1 MLCAVILGLLTQL
14 SNTASVEGVVAR
26 LGTGEPLARAT
37 VTLSNDRNASQILS
51 MTTDAAGRFSFLNV
65 PPGEYRLQAYRQGPY
80 IPAEYG
86 QRKPDERG
94 TPIAIQAGQKIIEI
108 RLELAPTSSISGRI
122 LDSDAEPVG
131 RAEVQ
136 ALQSLYQDGHKGLKP
151 VQTVLTNDLGEY
163 RLRLLQPGRYYIRA
177 RVLNPQDAEGR
188 LFIRPPAAPLTV
200 FQGTVIP
207 YLGRRA
213 LENGAIEEYLEAPV
227 YFPGVI
233 DPGLATPLEL
243 HVGENPGGFDFTT
256 ASGHLPARRIRGK
269 IINSV
274 TGQPAGTN
282 ASIVVMP
289 RTGDFVVFAPT
300 AQSAADGSFE
310 IKGVATGSYFV
321 FAALYPTG
329 SVGNPLLNSG
339 IASARIPIE
348 IGDSDLENLSVVVVP
363 NFKIPV
369 RLVFDGNISD
379 PAAAMRGVQLTPD
392 PPIGFGVSHGMKS
405 IAGGV
410 GEIEGIGP
418 GDYRISRSGAG
429 YIQSARLGSAD
440 VLKEGL
446 HLDHQPEDFLEVV
459 IGGTTASV
467 EGRVTD
473 GTQAVSNA
481 VIVLVPSPNLRQRS
495 DRYYVAATDGN
506 GRFQIQPQIV
516 PGEYKAFAWKD
527 IEPGAWQDPE
537 VLQRYEN
544 QGQPVS
550 VTSDSKLNID
560 LRLVR

>member
-1 MLCAVILGLLTQL
+1 MLCAVILGLLAQL

-26 LGTGEPLARAT
+26 LGTGEPLPRAT
-37 VTLSNDRNASQILS
+37 VTLSNDRYPSQVLS
-51 MTTDAAGRFSFLNV
+51 TTTDASGRFSFLNV
-65 PPGEYRLQAYRQGPY
+65 PPGEYRLQASRQGPY

-86 QRKPDERG
+86 QRNQGERG
-94 TPIAIQAGQKIIEI
+94 TPITIWPGQKITGI
-108 RLELAPTSSISGRI
+108 RLELAPTGSISGRI
-122 LDSDAEPVG
+122 LDSDGEPLG

-136 ALQSLYQDGHKGLKP
+136 ALQSLYQDGHRGLKP

-163 RLRLLQPGRYYIRA
+163 RLRLLEPRRYYIRA
-177 RVLNPQDAEGR
+177 RVLNPQEAQR
-188 LFIRPPAAPLTV
+188 QLFIRPPAAPLTV
-200 FQGTVIP
+200 FWVPVIP
-207 YLGRRA
+207 YVSRRA

-243 HVGENPGGFDFTT
+243 GIGENPGGFDFTT
-256 ASGHLPARRIRGK
+256 ASGHLHARRIRGK
-269 IINSV
+269 IINGV
-274 TGQPAGTN
+274 TGRPAAH
-282 ASIVVMP
+282 ASIVVVP
-289 RTGDFVVFAPT
+289 RTADPLVFAPT

-310 IKGVATGSYFV
+310 ITGVTTGSYFI
-321 FAALYPTG
+321 FAALYAAG
-329 SVGNPLLNSG
+329 RVGNPLITSG

-348 IGDSDLENLSVVVVP
+348 IGDSDLENLPVVVVP

-369 RLVFDGNISD
+369 RLVFETSD
-379 PAAAMRGVQLTPD
+379 PSAALRGVQLIRDT
-392 PPIGFGVSHGMKS
+392 PIGFGLPQEMKS

-418 GDYRISRSGAG
+418 GDYRIRRSGPG

-440 VLKEGL
+440 VLKDGL

-459 IGGTTASV
+459 IAETTASV

-481 VIVLVPSPNLRQRS
+481 VVVLVPSLNLRQRS
-495 DRYYVAATDGN
+495 DLYYVAATDGN
-506 GRFQIQPQIV
+506 GQFQIQPRIV
-516 PGEYKAFAWKD
+516 PGDYKVFAWKD

-537 VLQRYEN
+537 VLARYEN

-550 VTSDSKLNID
+550 VTSDSRLNID
-560 LRLVR
+560 VRLVR

>member
-1 MLCAVILGLLTQL
+1 M
-14 SNTASVEGVVAR
+14 
-26 LGTGEPLARAT
+26 
-37 VTLSNDRNASQILS
+37 
-51 MTTDAAGRFSFLNV
+51 NV
-65 PPGEYRLQAYRQGPY
+65 PPDEYRLQASRQGPY

-94 TPIAIQAGQKIIEI
+94 TPITIQPGQKITDI
-108 RLELAPTSSISGRI
+108 RLELAPTGSISGRI
-122 LDSDAEPVG
+122 LDSDGEPLG
-131 RAEVQ
+131 RVELQ
-136 ALQSLYQDGHKGLKP
+136 ALQSLYQDGHRGLKP

-163 RLRLLQPGRYYIRA
+163 RLRLLQPGQYYIRA
-177 RVLNPQDAEGR
+177 RVLNPQEAQGR
-188 LFIRPPAAPLTV
+188 LFIRPPAGPLTV
-200 FQGTVIP
+200 FQGPVIP

-243 HVGENPGGFDFTT
+243 RVGENPGGFDFTT
-256 ASGHLPARRIRGK
+256 ASGHVHPRRIRGK

-274 TGQPAGTN
+274 TGQPAGH
-282 ASIVVMP
+282 ASIVVVP
-289 RTGDFVVFAPT
+289 RTWDFEVFAAR
-300 AQSAADGSFE
+300 AQSDGDGSFE
-310 IKGVATGSYFV
+310 IKGVTTGSYFV
-321 FAALYPTG
+321 FVALYADG
-329 SVGNPLLNSG
+329 SEGNPFINSG

-348 IGDSDLENLSVVVVP
+348 IGDNDLENLPVVVVP

-369 RLVFDGNISD
+369 RLVFETSD
-379 PAAAMRGVQLTPD
+379 PSAALRGVQFIRDTPLG
-392 PPIGFGVSHGMKS
+392 IGVPQEMKS

-418 GDYRISRSGAG
+418 GDYRIARPGPG

-440 VLKEGL
+440 VLKDGL
-446 HLDHQPEDFLEVV
+446 HLDHQPEDFLEIV
-459 IGGTTASV
+459 IAETTASV
-467 EGRVTD
+467 QGRVTD

-481 VIVLVPSPNLRQRS
+481 VVVLVPSLNLRPRS
-495 DRYYVAATDGN
+495 DLYYVAATDGN
-506 GRFQIQPQIV
+506 GQFQIQPVV
-516 PGEYKAFAWKD
+516 PGDYKVFAWKD

-560 LRLVR
+560 VRLVR

>member
-1 MLCAVILGLLTQL
+1 
-14 SNTASVEGVVAR
+14 
-26 LGTGEPLARAT
+26 
-37 VTLSNDRNASQILS
+37 
-51 MTTDAAGRFSFLNV
+51 LNV
-65 PPGEYRLQAYRQGPY
+65 PPGEYRLQASRQGPY
-80 IPAEYG
+80 IPSEYG

-94 TPIAIQAGQKIIEI
+94 TPITIQPGQKITEI

-122 LDSDAEPVG
+122 LDSDGEPLG
-131 RAEVQ
+131 RVEVQ
-136 ALQSLYQDGHKGLKP
+136 ALQSLYQDGHRGLKP
-151 VQTVLTNDLGEY
+151 VQSVLTNDLGEY
-163 RLRLLQPGRYYIRA
+163 RLHLLQPGRYYIRA
-177 RVLNPQDAEGR
+177 RVLNPQDAQGQ

-207 YLGRRA
+207 YLSRRA

-233 DPGLATPLEL
+233 DPELATALEV

-256 ASGHLPARRIRGK
+256 ASGHLHPRRIRGK

-274 TGQPAGTN
+274 TGQPAGN
-282 ASIVVMP
+282 ASIIVLP
-289 RTGDFVVFAPT
+289 RTGDFVVLAPT

-310 IKGVATGSYFV
+310 IKGVTTGSYFV
-321 FAALYPTG
+321 FAALYAAG

-348 IGDSDLENLSVVVVP
+348 IGDSDLENLPVVVVP

-369 RLVFDGNISD
+369 RLVFDGGISD
-379 PAAAMRGVQLTPD
+379 PSAALRGVRLTRD
-392 PPIGFGVSHGMKS
+392 PPIGLGVPQEIKS

-418 GDYRISRSGAG
+418 GDYRISRSGSG

-440 VLKEGL
+440 VLKDGL
-446 HLDHQPEDFLEVV
+446 HLDHQPEDFLEIV
-459 IGGTTASV
+459 IAETTASV

-481 VIVLVPSPNLRQRS
+481 VVVLVPSLNLRQRS
-495 DRYYVAATDGN
+495 DLYYVAATDGN
-506 GRFQIQPQIV
+506 GQFQIQARIV
-516 PGEYKAFAWKD
+516 PGDYKIFAWKD

-550 VTSDSKLNID
+550 VTSNSKLNID
-560 LRLVR
+560 VRLVR

>member
-1 MLCAVILGLLTQL
+1 MLCAVILGLLAQL

-37 VTLSNDRNASQILS
+37 VTLSKDRYTSQVLS
-51 MTTDAAGRFSFLNV
+51 TTTDASGRFSFLNV
-65 PPGEYRLQAYRQGPY
+65 PPGEYRLQASRQGPY

-94 TPIAIQAGQKIIEI
+94 TPITIQPGQKITEI

-122 LDSDAEPVG
+122 LDSDGEPLG
-131 RAEVQ
+131 RVEVQ
-136 ALQSLYQDGHKGLKP
+136 ALQSLYQDGHRGLKP
-151 VQTVLTNDLGEY
+151 VQSVLTNDLGEY
-163 RLRLLQPGRYYIRA
+163 RLHLLQPGRYYIRA
-177 RVLNPQDAEGR
+177 RVLNPQDAQGQ

-207 YLGRRA
+207 YLSRRA

-233 DPGLATPLEL
+233 DPELATALEV

-256 ASGHLPARRIRGK
+256 ASGHLHPRRIRGK

-274 TGQPAGTN
+274 TGQPAGN
-282 ASIVVMP
+282 ASIIVLP
-289 RTGDFVVFAPT
+289 RTGDFVVLAPT

-310 IKGVATGSYFV
+310 IKGVTTGSYFV
-321 FAALYPTG
+321 FAALYAAG

-348 IGDSDLENLSVVVVP
+348 IGDSDLENLPVVVVP

-369 RLVFDGNISD
+369 RLVFDGGISD
-379 PAAAMRGVQLTPD
+379 PSAALRGMRLTRD
-392 PPIGFGVSHGMKS
+392 PPIGLGVPQEMKS

-418 GDYRISRSGAG
+418 GDYRISRSGPG

-440 VLKEGL
+440 VLKDGL
-446 HLDHQPEDFLEVV
+446 HLDHQPEDFLEIV
-459 IGGTTASV
+459 IAETTATV

-481 VIVLVPSPNLRQRS
+481 VVVLVPSLNLRQRS
-495 DRYYVAATDGN
+495 DLYYVAATDGN
-506 GRFQIQPQIV
+506 GQFQIQARIV
-516 PGEYKAFAWKD
+516 PGDYKIFAWKD

-550 VTSDSKLNID
+550 VTSDSRLNID
-560 LRLVR
+560 VRLVR

>member
-26 LGTGEPLARAT
+26 LGTGEPLPRAT
-37 VTLSNDRNASQILS
+37 VTLSNDRYPSQVLS
-51 MTTDAAGRFSFLNV
+51 TATDASGRFSFLKV
-65 PPGEYRLQAYRQGPY
+65 PPGEYRLQASRQGPY

-86 QRKPDERG
+86 QRNLGERG
-94 TPIAIQAGQKIIEI
+94 IPITIGPGQKITGI
-108 RLELAPTSSISGRI
+108 RLELAPTGSISGRI
-122 LDSDAEPVG
+122 LDSDGEPLG

-136 ALQSLYQDGHKGLKP
+136 ALQSLYQDGHRGLKP

-163 RLRLLQPGRYYIRA
+163 RLRLLEPGRYYIRA
-177 RVLNPQDAEGR
+177 RVLNPQEAQR
-188 LFIRPPAAPLTV
+188 QLFIRPPAAPLTV
-200 FQGTVIP
+200 FWGPVIP
-207 YLGRRA
+207 YVSRRA

-243 HVGENPGGFDFTT
+243 GIGENPGGFDFTT
-256 ASGHLPARRIRGK
+256 ASGHLHARRIRGK

-274 TGQPAGTN
+274 TGQPAGN
-282 ASIVVMP
+282 ASIVVVP
-289 RTGDFVVFAPT
+289 RTGDSLAFA
-300 AQSAADGSFE
+300 AAAESAGDGSFE
-310 IKGVATGSYFV
+310 IKGITTGSYFV
-321 FAALYPTG
+321 FAALYAAG
-329 SVGNPLLNSG
+329 SIGNALVNSG
-339 IASARIPIE
+339 VASARIPID
-348 IGDSDLENLSVVVVP
+348 IGDSDLENLPVVVVP

-369 RLVFDGNISD
+369 RLVFETSD
-379 PAAAMRGVQLTPD
+379 PSAALRGVQLIRDT
-392 PPIGFGVSHGMKS
+392 PIGFGLPQEMKS

-418 GDYRISRSGAG
+418 GDYRIRRSGPG

-440 VLKEGL
+440 VLKDGL
-446 HLDHQPEDFLEVV
+446 HLEHQPEDFLEVV
-459 IGGTTASV
+459 IGETRASV

-481 VIVLVPSPNLRQRS
+481 VVVLVPSPNLRQRS
-495 DRYYVAATDGN
+495 DLYYVAATDGN
-506 GRFQIQPQIV
+506 GQFQIQARVV
-516 PGEYKAFAWKD
+516 PGDYKVFAWKD

-537 VLQRYEN
+537 VLERYEN

-550 VTSDSKLNID
+550 VTSNSKLNID
-560 LRLVR
+560 VRLVR